1 MTIIT
6 QNALSCQDIPFYD
19 EAEITRLP
27 TLEADGT
34 LAALWSDPA
43 GMDAEVMS
51 YEEWLKT
58 VGPWTFEP
66 EPSYFEDEVI
76 A

>member
-1 MTIIT
+1 MTIVT

-19 EAEITRLP
+19 EAEITRLSTP
-27 TLEADGT
+27 GVDGT

-51 YEEWLKT
+51 YEEWLAN
-58 VGPWTFEP
+58 EP
-66 EPSYFEDEVI
+66 AWDYWEEEVM